1 MKTKWKIFF
10 RSSGKKW
17 GTHVG
22 YYTDPV
28 SFQKEVE
35 RLCSAFKEVK
45 VRTFT
50 EEDIIIK

>member
-1 MKTKWKIFF
+1 MTKWKIFF

-17 GTHVG
+17 CTHVG
-22 YYTDPV
+22 FYNDLDTKDR
-28 SFQKEVE
+28 EVA

-50 EEDIIIK
+50 EEDTIIK